1 LNILAVDNNHDI
13 LEALSDYC
21 YLQSIECEVA
31 NDGLQGLSKIEE
43 KEYDLI
49 LLDIEMPYSGF
60 DVLNQLKK
68 QGVIN
73 KNIVVIT
80 ATSLKINDFS
90 DYYEVGV
97 KEVLSKPIQLSHI
110 GKVITKYGRTFKK
123 SLSS

>member
-1 LNILAVDNNHDI
+1 MDNNLDI

-21 YLQSIECEVA
+21 YLKSIECEVA
-31 NDGLQGLSKIEE
+31 SDGLQGLSKIQE

-49 LLDIEMPYSGF
+49 LLDIEMPNYSGF

-68 QGVIN
+68 QGVLN

-80 ATSLKINDFS
+80 ATGLKINDFN

-97 KEVLSKPIQLSHI
+97 KEILPKPIQLSHI
-110 GKVITKYGRTFKK
+110 GKVITKYRHTFKR